1 MKPNN
6 KFLNKFALAA
16 VAVAVSAGIAACG
29 KKEAPKAAAAPAPAA
44 AVEMVVKIGHVGPT
58 SGQIAHLGKDNENG
72 ARLAIEEANAK
83 GMMIDGKKVK
93 FELLAEDD
101 AADGKQATQVAQKLM
116 DAKVVGV
123 IGHLNSGTSI
133 PASAIYNT
141 AGVAQI
147 SPSATNP
154 KLTNQGFKGVFR
166 MVANDVAQGTAIGNF
181 AVKGMSGKKIAI
193 IDDKTA
199 YGVGLADE
207 TEKAVKAAGSAIVI
221 REALA
226 NEKEQDFKGVLTKVK
241 ARNPDVI
248 VFGGMDAQAGPMLKQ
263 MKALGIKAKFI
274 SGDGAQSAELIKLGG
289 DAAEGAYATT
299 AGLPKEKMPQ
309 GTAFYD
315 KFKAK
320 FNADVQVYA
329 PFVYDAT
336 NVLIAAIG
344 KVGTDPAKII
354 DAIKTTSMDG
364 VTGKIAFDDKGDIK
378 DGAVTVFM
386 VKGGKWETVQIVG
399 GPAEAAPA
407 AAAPAA
413 AAPAAAAPAAA
424 APAKEEKKK

>member
-1 MKPNN
+1 M
-6 KFLNKFALAA
+6 FRSNKFALAA
-16 VAVAVSAGIAACG
+16 ISVAVAATLAACG
-29 KKEAPKAAAAPAPAA
+29 KKEEPKKEAAAPAPAA
-44 AVEMVVKIGHVGPT
+44 PAELVVKIGHVGPT

-83 GMMIDGKKVK
+83 GIMLDGKKVK

-101 AADGKQATQVAQKLM
+101 AADAKQATQVAQKLM

-123 IGHLNSGTSI
+123 VGHLNSGTSI

-154 KLTNQGFKGVFR
+154 KLTAQGFPGVFR
-166 MVANDVAQGTAIGNF
+166 MVANDVAQGTAIGTF
-181 AVKGMSGKKIAI
+181 AVKGMAAKKIAI

-207 TEKAVKAAGSAIVI
+207 TEKAVKAAGGTVVI

-241 ARNPDVI
+241 AKAPDVI
-248 VFGGMDAQAGPMLKQ
+248 MFGGMDAQAGPMLKQ

-289 DAAEGAYATT
+289 DAAEGSYATT

-309 GTAFYD
+309 GQAFYD

-329 PFVYDAT
+329 PFTYDAT
-336 NVLIAAIG
+336 NVLIAAIQKAGSTDG
-344 KVGTDPAKII
+344 KKII
-354 DAIKTTSMDG
+354 DAVKATSMDG

-378 DGAVTVFM
+378 DGAVTVFQ
-386 VKGGKWETVQIVG
+386 VKGGKWETVEIVG
-399 GPAEAAPA
+399 GPKPAAAAAPAPA
-407 AAAPAA
+407 AAAPAP
-413 AAPAAAAPAAA
+413 AAPAAP
-424 APAKEEKKK
+424 KKP

>member
-1 MKPNN
+1 MKQS
-6 KFLNKFALAA
+6 NKFALAA
-16 VAVAVSAGIAACG
+16 IAIAVAAGLAACG
-29 KKEAPKAAAAPAPAA
+29 KKEEPKAEAKAAPAPAA
-44 AVEMVVKIGHVGPT
+44 PQEVVIKIGHVGPT

-72 ARLAIEEANAK
+72 AKLAVEEANAK
-83 GMMIDGKKVK
+83 GIMVDGKKAK
-93 FELLAEDD
+93 FELLTEDD

-123 IGHLNSGTSI
+123 VGHLNSGTSI
-133 PASAIYNT
+133 PASAIYNQ

-166 MVANDVAQGTAIGNF
+166 MVANDVAQGTAIGNY
-181 AVKGMSGKKIAI
+181 AAAKLGKKIAI

-207 TEKAVKAAGSAIVI
+207 TEKAVKAAGGAVVI

-241 ARNPDVI
+241 AKNPDVI
-248 VFGGMDAQAGPMLKQ
+248 MFGGMDAQAGPMLKQ

-289 DAAEGAYATT
+289 DAAEGSYATT

-309 GTAFYD
+309 GAAFYD

-329 PFVYDAT
+329 PFTYDAT
-336 NVLIAAIG
+336 NVLIAAIQ
-344 KVGTDPAKII
+344 KAGTDPAKII
-354 DAIKTTSMDG
+354 DAIKATSMDG

-378 DGAVTVFM
+378 DGAVTVFQ
-386 VKGGKWETVQIVG
+386 VKGGKWETVEIVG
-399 GPAEAAPA
+399 GPKEAAPA

-413 AAPAAAAPAAA
+413 AAPAAAPAPAAA
-424 APAKEEKKK
+424 APAKEEQKK

>member
-354 DAIKTTSMDG
+354 DAIKATSMDG

-413 AAPAAAAPAAA
+413 AAPAAAAPA
-424 APAKEEKKK
+424 KEEKKK

>member
-1 MKPNN
+1 MKQS
-6 KFLNKFALAA
+6 NKFALAA
-16 VAVAVSAGIAACG
+16 IAIAVAAGLAACG
-29 KKEAPKAAAAPAPAA
+29 KKEEPKAEAKAAPAPAA
-44 AVEMVVKIGHVGPT
+44 PQEVVIKIGHVGPT

-72 ARLAIEEANAK
+72 AKLAVEEANAK
-83 GMMIDGKKVK
+83 GIMVDGKKAK
-93 FELLAEDD
+93 FELLTEDD

-123 IGHLNSGTSI
+123 VGHLNSGTSI
-133 PASAIYNT
+133 PASAIYNQ

-166 MVANDVAQGTAIGNF
+166 MVANDVAQGTAIGNY
-181 AVKGMSGKKIAI
+181 AAAKLGKKIAI

-207 TEKAVKAAGSAIVI
+207 TEKAVKAAGGAVVI

-241 ARNPDVI
+241 AKNPDVI
-248 VFGGMDAQAGPMLKQ
+248 MFGGMDAQAGPMLKQ

-289 DAAEGAYATT
+289 DAAEGSYATT

-309 GTAFYD
+309 GAAFYD

-329 PFVYDAT
+329 PFTYDAT
-336 NVLIAAIG
+336 NVLIAAIQ
-344 KVGTDPAKII
+344 KAGTDPAKII
-354 DAIKTTSMDG
+354 DAIKATSMDG

-378 DGAVTVFM
+378 DGAVTVFQ
-386 VKGGKWETVQIVG
+386 VKGGKWETVEIVG
-399 GPAEAAPA
+399 GPKE

-413 AAPAAAAPAAA
+413 AAPAAAPAPAAA

>member
-1 MKPNN
+1 MKHTS
-6 KFLNKFALAA
+6 KFALAA
-16 VAVAVSAGIAACG
+16 IAVAVAAGLAACG
-29 KKEAPKAAAAPAPAA
+29 KKEEPKAAAAAAPAA
-44 AVEMVVKIGHVGPT
+44 AAEMVVKIGHVGPT

-72 ARLAIEEANAK
+72 ARLAVEEANAK
-83 GMMIDGKKVK
+83 GLMFDGKKLK

-101 AADGKQATQVAQKLM
+101 AADPKQATAVAQKLM

-123 IGHLNSGTSI
+123 VGHLNSGTTI

-141 AGVAQI
+141 AGVVQI

-154 KLTNQGFKGVFR
+154 KYTQQGFKGAFR
-166 MVANDVAQGTAIGNF
+166 MVANDIAQGTAIGNY
-181 AVKGMSGKKIAI
+181 AVKGLGAKKIAI
-193 IDDKTA
+193 IEDKTA

-207 TEKAVKAAGSAIVI
+207 TEKAVKAAGGTIVI

-248 VFGGMDAQAGPMLKQ
+248 MFGGMDAQAGPMLKQ

-274 SGDGAQSAELIKLGG
+274 SGDGSQSAELIKLGG

-309 GTAFYD
+309 GPAFYD

-320 FNADVQVYA
+320 FGADVQVYA

-336 NVLIAAIG
+336 NALVAAVV
-344 KVGTDPAKII
+344 KVGPDTAKII
-354 DAIKTTSMDG
+354 DAIKATSMDG

-378 DGAVTVFM
+378 DGAVTVFQ
-386 VKGGKWETVQIVG
+386 VKGGKWDMVQIVG
-399 GPAEAAPA
+399 GPAEAA
-407 AAAPAA
+407 APAA
-413 AAPAAAAPAAA
+413 AAPAPAAAPAE
-424 APAKEEKKK
+424 AKKP

>member
-6 KFLNKFALAA
+6 KFMNKFALAA
-16 VAVAVSAGIAACG
+16 IAVAVAAGLAACG
-29 KKEAPKAAAAPAPAA
+29 KKEEPKAAAPAAAPAPAA
-44 AVEMVVKIGHVGPT
+44 AAEMVVKIGHVGPT

-72 ARLAIEEANAK
+72 AKLAIEEANAK
-83 GMMIDGKKVK
+83 GIMVDGKKVK
-93 FELLAEDD
+93 FELLTEDD

-123 IGHLNSGTSI
+123 VGHLNSGTSI

-166 MVANDVAQGTAIGNF
+166 MVANDVAQGTAIGNY
-181 AVKGMSGKKIAI
+181 AVKGMGGKKIAI

-241 ARNPDVI
+241 AKNPDVI

-274 SGDGAQSAELIKLGG
+274 SGDGSQSAELIKLGG
-289 DAAEGAYATT
+289 DASEGSYATT

-309 GTAFYD
+309 GAAFYD

-329 PFVYDAT
+329 PFTYDAT
-336 NVLIAAIG
+336 NVLIAAIA

-354 DAIKTTSMDG
+354 DAVKATSMDG

-399 GPAEAAPA
+399 GPVAAAP

-413 AAPAAAAPAAA
+413 AAPAPAAA

>member
-1 MKPNN
+1 MKQT
-6 KFLNKFALAA
+6 NKFALAA
-16 VAVAVSAGIAACG
+16 IAIAVAAGLAACG
-29 KKEAPKAAAAPAPAA
+29 KKEEPKAEAKAAPAAAAPQEL
-44 AVEMVVKIGHVGPT
+44 VIKIGHVGPT

-72 ARLAIEEANAK
+72 AKLAVEEANAK
-83 GMMIDGKKVK
+83 GIMVDGKKAK
-93 FELLAEDD
+93 FELLTEDD

-123 IGHLNSGTSI
+123 VGHLNSGTSI
-133 PASAIYNT
+133 PASAIYNQ

-166 MVANDVAQGTAIGNF
+166 MVANDVAQGTAIGTF
-181 AVKGMSGKKIAI
+181 AVKGAGGKKIAI

-207 TEKAVKAAGSAIVI
+207 TEKAVKAAGGAVVI

-241 ARNPDVI
+241 AKAPDVI
-248 VFGGMDAQAGPMLKQ
+248 MFGGMDAQAGPMLKQ

-289 DAAEGAYATT
+289 DAAEGSYATT

-309 GTAFYD
+309 GPAFYD

-329 PFVYDAT
+329 PFTYDAT
-336 NVLIAAIG
+336 NVLIAAIQ

-354 DAIKTTSMDG
+354 DAIKQTSMDG

-378 DGAVTVFM
+378 DGAVTVFQ
-386 VKGGKWETVQIVG
+386 VKGGKWETVEIVG
-399 GPAEAAPA
+399 GPKEAAPA
-407 AAAPAA
+407 PATAPAA
-413 AAPAAAAPAAA
+413 APAPAAA

>member
-1 MKPNN
+1 MKQT
-6 KFLNKFALAA
+6 NKFALAA
-16 VAVAVSAGIAACG
+16 ISIAVAAGLAACG
-29 KKEAPKAAAAPAPAA
+29 KKEEPKAEAKPAPAA
-44 AVEMVVKIGHVGPT
+44 AAAPQEVVIKLGHVGPT

-72 ARLAIEEANAK
+72 AKLAVEEANAK
-83 GMMIDGKKVK
+83 GIMVDGKKAK
-93 FELLAEDD
+93 FELLTEDD

-123 IGHLNSGTSI
+123 VGHLNSGTSI
-133 PASAIYNT
+133 PASAIYNQ

-166 MVANDVAQGTAIGNF
+166 MVANDVAQGTAIGNY
-181 AVKGMSGKKIAI
+181 AAGKLGKKIAI

-207 TEKAVKAAGSAIVI
+207 TEKAVKAAGGAVVI

-241 ARNPDVI
+241 AKNPDVI
-248 VFGGMDAQAGPMLKQ
+248 MFGGMDAQAGPMLKQ

-289 DAAEGAYATT
+289 DAAEGSYATT

-309 GTAFYD
+309 GPAFYD

-320 FNADVQVYA
+320 FNAEVQVYA
-329 PFVYDAT
+329 PFTYDAT
-336 NVLIAAIG
+336 NVLIAAIQ

-354 DAIKTTSMDG
+354 DAIKQTSMDG

-378 DGAVTVFM
+378 DGAVTVFQ
-386 VKGGKWETVQIVG
+386 VKGGKWETVEIVG
-399 GPAEAAPA
+399 GPKEAAPA
-407 AAAPAA
+407 PAAAPAA
-413 AAPAAAAPAAA
+413 APAPAAA